1 VGEEPHKEP
10 PPDIELGVS
19 LRARTL
25 RFETVPEVETGYE
38 GNPGHDVRTE
48 GERDGLP
55 DQVKTGVTYRR
66 VRIRG
71 RATLR
76 IKDVNE
82 EHPVKPG
89 AWITS
94 TSLDDQDT

>member
-1 VGEEPHKEP
+1 VGGRRPWEEP

-25 RFETVPEVETGYE
+25 RFETVPKVETGFD

-55 DQVKTGVTYRR
+55 DRVKAGVTYRR

-76 IKDVNE
+76 IE
-82 EHPVKPG
+82 E
-89 AWITS
+89 
-94 TSLDDQDT
+94 